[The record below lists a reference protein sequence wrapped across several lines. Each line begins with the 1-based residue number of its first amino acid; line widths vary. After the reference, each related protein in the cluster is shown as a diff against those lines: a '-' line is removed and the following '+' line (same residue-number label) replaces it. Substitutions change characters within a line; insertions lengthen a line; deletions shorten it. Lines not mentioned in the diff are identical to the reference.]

1 MSTAYR
7 DNRNPRRVCHHFLR
21 NRCNFGAECKFSHDR
36 LAVGSPQFPRN
47 NISGSTSS
55 RQQGSSQHTSTS
67 SGNVDEARE
76 DRLREWKRLLHL
88 PNTASFQPR
97 EKCNRFFSTSLELM
111 RGDAGASQETIRYM
125 AKEDGLAFIRAL
137 AEHHIPGAAVNILK
151 VEIWLGQMKPLFQIL
166 IHPRVIDSAGL
177 EQEVATIYNYLQG
190 IGGRRMKIVFDF
202 ATGLLT
208 NWQSLPLGDVD
219 ESPLTA
225 AELCLAVLSQM
236 IDCTVTNIV
245 NEHFQEIA
253 QRFDAF
259 IAASGDS
266 SNEFPKP
273 QARKYLQYI
282 QRRLGIGEQL
292 PTTNL
297 GQRSSTDRAEF
308 VMRRDLP
315 GQLSADGPRHDND
328 HADIS
333 KISIL
338 PTQEEI
344 SSPRAEYL
352 PTNDI
357 SHFHIPGIRGRLD
370 REFRLLREDTVG
382 QLRDAVR
389 AQLEYL
395 QDSSHSQTR
404 TGKNDLRTYTY
415 QQATVQ
421 EINVDKNHG
430 LGLLVKFRQPL
441 AGQGRQ
447 KLQDWW
453 TQTKRLQ
460 PGGLVCA
467 ISERSV
473 LFCVIGAATVVSPDL
488 DRNPRGK
495 EAGNEL
501 VDRKE
506 KPSLAGHADFAY
518 VQLHIAETADSNIVQ
533 ALRWYREINRRQQ
546 RTLVE
551 FPGVLLPAFQHTL
564 QALQRMSQKPDLPFT
579 ELVAHEHTTTTG
591 LAEVPPPLYAAS
603 PGFVFDLSCLT
614 NDNSSLK
621 TSVQEPLSPQ
631 VLAEHTLLDETQ
643 SRALIDTL
651 TRSLALTQGPPGTG
665 KSFTGEKVI
674 KVLLDNKRRANIG
687 PILCV
692 CYTNHA
698 LDQLLEH
705 LHKDGVR
712 QIIRMGSRSKS
723 DVLETLNLRVV
734 ASTAERTKT
743 EKSSLWQ
750 TEKELERCVG
760 EMTADVRKLQV
771 SQSERAIQD
780 YLLIHAPAQHNS
792 LFGEDE
798 DGFTQVQRRPEQIVD
813 QWRRGG
819 TTNGSEPRPIDVL
832 NETPLWATS
841 RAERARLYTHW
852 LRSIR
857 DPIVSRIVHGYKT
870 YLRAKDRRDIV
881 RQDVDLRCLSQSDI
895 VGVTTTGLAKNL
907 NLLRR
912 VRSKVMLCEEAG
924 EVLEAHTLTA
934 LLPSVEH
941 AILIG
946 DHQQLRP
953 QIQNYELQSTN
964 PRGALYSLDV
974 SLFER
979 LVNPA
984 GENHARLPYNTLETQ
999 RRMHPQIS
1007 ELIRSTLYPSL
1018 EDGEP
1023 VMGYPMV
1030 VGMKKRLFWLHH
1042 SFPEDKALQLDPS
1055 TTSHTNSFELGM
1067 TVALVQHL
1075 VRQGSYGP
1083 DDIAVITPYLGQLHK
1098 LRHLMERM
1106 FEISVGD
1113 RDLEE
1118 LDALEANKM
1127 GEDSAHGQPAKTPAK
1142 TTLLKSI
1149 RLATVD
1155 NFQGE
1160 EAKVVVISLVRSN
1173 EQSKCGFL
1181 STPNR
1186 INVLLSRAQ
1195 HGMYLIGNSK
1205 TYAHVP
1211 MWAKVLTIM
1220 EENQSLGTQLELQ
1233 CPRHPNAPMMVS
1245 EPDHFLQFAPEGG
1258 CMLPCD
1264 RRLSCGHSCINRC
1277 HSEILHNAVKCL
1289 EPCPRPKKGCD
1300 HPCRLH
1306 CSDQCEAK
1314 CREVLEDIDL
1324 TLPCGHNLHNA
1335 YCWQAQDPSLI
1346 PRTTSAMLF
1355 AAIRNSVAMLVEVS
1369 VISARKRSTAR
1380 LRKST
1385 TVSAVSPA
1393 AETIRPADM
1402 LVPRHAMAKRS
1413 AHHALPRA
1421 RFTAVI
1427 PNVASSAM
1435 SPVHLV
1441 PNKSAPR
1448 NAPTRIARCHA
1459 PRLATGCPVPRVC
1472 CSTDVKETMVD
1483 FIMALQYA
1491 DIDLDEEPCI
1501 FPDCG
1506 HMVTKSSMD
1515 GIMDMKAHYLMSDN
1529 DEPIAVACNSEP
1541 FSMDEVKVCPT
1552 CRGSLRNV
1560 ARYGRIVRRAMLDE
1574 ATKKFI
1580 SWSHEEY
1587 LKLARCLMDLQKEL
1601 EKTPFHPGNQ
1611 QERRPAKLVVAKN
1624 ERLKQLHL
1632 VRSGVGSGRYKA
1644 LLKLW
1649 HHISEFVSMVKKEE
1663 QPFQR
1668 VADFVQHAARQKRA
1682 NGGTFNFDEGVIQSK
1697 GHLQGLALWLKC
1709 EAIIFADFMKIP
1721 KEPRHKLLE
1730 SKLDLL
1736 KQMADCQELIKLA
1749 SSANIPRQEVEG
1761 HLYFAQFCALT
1772 RVLIPES
1779 TPLVA
1784 DDQDQQDVDT
1794 ARERLKTDGLAHV
1807 EAARTL
1813 FESYPSTRVL
1823 EPEIQATETMLH
1835 DDAFYS
1841 PISADE
1847 MKAVYEAM
1855 TTEFRGTGHWYTCEN
1870 GHPFTVGE
1878 CGMPMQQARC
1888 PECNRPVGGRNHQA
1902 AAGVRH
1908 ATEIERLAR
1917 GVGDMNI

>member
-7 DNRNPRRVCHHFLR
+7 DNRSPRRVCHHFLR
-21 NRCNFGAECKFSHDR
+21 NRCNFGAKCKFSHDL

-47 NISGSTSS
+47 NVSGSASS
-55 RQQGSSQHTSTS
+55 RQQGPSQHTSTS

-111 RGDAGASQETIRYM
+111 RGDAGASQETIRCM

-151 VEIWLGQMKPLFQIL
+151 AEIWLGQMKPLFQIL
-166 IHPRVIDSAGL
+166 IHPRVIDSAVL

-202 ATGLLT
+202 ATDLLT

-219 ESPLTA
+219 ESALTA

-253 QRFDAF
+253 ERFDAF
-259 IAASGDS
+259 ITASGDS
-266 SNEFPKP
+266 SNEFPKL

-292 PTTNL
+292 PTMNL

-352 PTNDI
+352 PTSDI
-357 SHFHIPGIRGRLD
+357 SRFHIPGIRGRLD

-395 QDSSHSQTR
+395 QDSSHRQTR

-430 LGLLVKFRQPL
+430 LGLLVKFCQPL

-447 KLQDWW
+447 KRQDWW

-473 LFCVIGAATVVSPDL
+473 LFCVVGAATVVSPDL

-495 EAGNEL
+495 EADNEL

-564 QALQRMSQKPDLPFT
+564 QALQRMSQKPDFPFT

-614 NDNSSLK
+614 NDNSSLR
-621 TSVQEPLSPQ
+621 TSVREPLSPQ

-674 KVLLDNKRRANIG
+674 KVLLNNKRRANIG

-712 QIIRMGSRSKS
+712 QIIRIGSRSKS

-743 EKSSLWQ
+743 ERSSLWQ
-750 TEKELERCVG
+750 TEKELERCVW
-760 EMTADVRKLQV
+760 EMTADIRKLEV
-771 SQSERAIQD
+771 SQSERVIRD
-780 YLLIHAPAQHNS
+780 YLLIHAPAQHNT
-792 LFGEDE
+792 LFGKDA

-857 DPIVSRIVHGYKT
+857 DPIVSRIVHGYRT

-979 LVNPA
+979 LVNPT

-1118 LDALEANKM
+1118 LDALEANKV
-1127 GEDSAHGQPAKTPAK
+1127 GEDSAHGQPAKTTAK

-1149 RLATVD
+1149 RLATID

-1205 TYAHVP
+1205 TCAHVP

-1233 CPRHPNAPMMVS
+1233 CPRHPDAPMMVS
-1245 EPDHFLQFAPEGG
+1245 EPDHFLQFAPEV
-1258 CMLPCD
+1258 D
-1264 RRLSCGHSCINRC
+1264 
-1277 HSEILHNAVKCL
+1277 A
-1289 EPCPRPKKGCD
+1289 
-1300 HPCRLH
+1300 
-1306 CSDQCEAK
+1306 
-1314 CREVLEDIDL
+1314 
-1324 TLPCGHNLHNA
+1324 
-1335 YCWQAQDPSLI
+1335 I
-1346 PRTTSAMLF
+1346 PRFFTTQ
-1355 AAIRNSVAMLVEVS
+1355 
-1369 VISARKRSTAR
+1369 
-1380 LRKST
+1380 
-1385 TVSAVSPA
+1385 
-1393 AETIRPADM
+1393 
-1402 LVPRHAMAKRS
+1402 
-1413 AHHALPRA
+1413 
-1421 RFTAVI
+1421 
-1427 PNVASSAM
+1427 SSA
-1435 SPVHLV
+1435 
-1441 PNKSAPR
+1441 
-1448 NAPTRIARCHA
+1448 
-1459 PRLATGCPVPRVC
+1459 
-1472 CSTDVKETMVD
+1472 
-1483 FIMALQYA
+1483 
-1491 DIDLDEEPCI
+1491 
-1501 FPDCG
+1501 
-1506 HMVTKSSMD
+1506 
-1515 GIMDMKAHYLMSDN
+1515 
-1529 DEPIAVACNSEP
+1529 
-1541 FSMDEVKVCPT
+1541 
-1552 CRGSLRNV
+1552 
-1560 ARYGRIVRRAMLDE
+1560 
-1574 ATKKFI
+1574 
-1580 SWSHEEY
+1580 
-1587 LKLARCLMDLQKEL
+1587 
-1601 EKTPFHPGNQ
+1601 
-1611 QERRPAKLVVAKN
+1611 
-1624 ERLKQLHL
+1624 
-1632 VRSGVGSGRYKA
+1632 
-1644 LLKLW
+1644 
-1649 HHISEFVSMVKKEE
+1649 
-1663 QPFQR
+1663 
-1668 VADFVQHAARQKRA
+1668 
-1682 NGGTFNFDEGVIQSK
+1682 
-1697 GHLQGLALWLKC
+1697 
-1709 EAIIFADFMKIP
+1709 
-1721 KEPRHKLLE
+1721 
-1730 SKLDLL
+1730 
-1736 KQMADCQELIKLA
+1736 
-1749 SSANIPRQEVEG
+1749 
-1761 HLYFAQFCALT
+1761 
-1772 RVLIPES
+1772 
-1779 TPLVA
+1779 
-1784 DDQDQQDVDT
+1784 
-1794 ARERLKTDGLAHV
+1794 
-1807 EAARTL
+1807 
-1813 FESYPSTRVL
+1813 
-1823 EPEIQATETMLH
+1823 
-1835 DDAFYS
+1835 
-1841 PISADE
+1841 
-1847 MKAVYEAM
+1847 
-1855 TTEFRGTGHWYTCEN
+1855 
-1870 GHPFTVGE
+1870 
-1878 CGMPMQQARC
+1878 
-1888 PECNRPVGGRNHQA
+1888 
-1902 AAGVRH
+1902 
-1908 ATEIERLAR
+1908 
-1917 GVGDMNI
+1917 